1 MKKVRLEAK
10 ISGIVQGVGFRYFAR
25 HYAIRLGLTG
35 FAENLEDGSVL
46 VVVEGEESDVEQFL
60 SILKK
65 GPSSAKISKVE
76 FQYKEPKN
84 EFLDF
89 EVY

>member
-1 MKKVRLEAK
+1 MKEVRLEAK

-35 FAENLEDGSVL
+35 FVENLEDGSVF

>member
-25 HYAIRLGLTG
+25 HYALTLGLTG
-35 FAENLEDGSVL
+35 FVENLEDGSVY
-46 VVVEGEESDVEQFL
+46 VVAEGEESDVEQYL

-65 GPSSAKISKVE
+65 GPSSAKISKIE

>member
-35 FAENLEDGSVL
+35 FAENLEDGSVF

-65 GPSSAKISKVE
+65 GPSSAKIIKVE